1 MNKEEDKME
10 SEVIF
15 SKIENGTIF
24 LDDYVHFSK
33 NNTVSFSNQGLAVLY
48 GPNGTGKTSLV
59 KVFAGEKGTS
69 INYEYNGVQ
78 YNGGSMFHVI
88 NDQNNR
94 NIIVGTAK
102 DFLLGDDIKREFEL
116 QEYLDVEY
124 KRLCEESIAILKTN
138 YGISSGT
145 SKVIECF
152 NNQPT
157 LATLVKDLVN
167 SRSKGA
173 KIGLDSYIAELE
185 KYVDVSVG
193 KYEEEKLKYV
203 ITDLSEKTL
212 LINDIDSLD
221 INKVTN
227 NEHIREVEEN
237 TEAIKVLSR
246 FKYKQQCIV
255 CDTEDI
261 DSTSLL
267 AKKNLNREKILKS
280 LDVQSK
286 KIIEKILLKVDE
298 EDPFGIKAILMNA
311 IESGDL
317 SGIKVLQSELKQYKM
332 ILVDKV
338 LDDFVA
344 LYTSS
349 DIKKKYDEYQKMIS
363 EKPEIS
369 EEDILYIEQVINNSM
384 NKSLKIIRDDNKNL
398 KIMLEDKEFLGV
410 ERDKLPLSTGEQNFL
425 SLTFEFLKAKNSDK
439 PIVVLDDPI
448 SSFDS
453 IYKNK
458 IAYAIIR
465 ILKDKKRIIL
475 THNVDLLRLLD
486 GQYKKCFKLFLF
498 NNTENEEN
506 GFIALNQ
513 KERDMLINLEELLK
527 TFRDDIYSNIKEV
540 KLFLVSMIPF
550 LRGYASLINNMQAK
564 EDLTQVMHGYKLQ
577 TIDVAKIYRNLFGN
591 DKGELVSDTND
602 IIPDEYKVSVADILN
617 MTVDGREIIDK
628 EKYPLLNRTLM
639 HSFSYLFLRMIVEKS
654 LVDKYAI
661 DTTKYTQLGQII
673 DQAFPDNKNRKC
685 VWSRVMLTSK
695 KTLLNE
701 FNHFEGNMSI
711 FQPAIDITDHMLG
724 KEKTDILSFVNN
736 L

>member
-1 MNKEEDKME
+1 MGSKI
-10 SEVIF
+10 IF

-24 LDDYVHFSK
+24 VDDYVHFSK
-33 NNTVSFSNQGLAVLY
+33 NNTISFSSQGIAVLY

-59 KVFAGEKGTS
+59 KVFSGEKGTS
-69 INYEYNGVQ
+69 IKYEYNGIQ
-78 YNGGSMFHVI
+78 YSDESQFYVI

-94 NIIVGTAK
+94 NIIAGTAK
-102 DFLLGDDIKREFEL
+102 DFLLGDNIKREFEL
-116 QEYLDVEY
+116 QEYLDAEY
-124 KRLCEESIAILKTN
+124 KRLCEESIATLKSN

-145 SKVIECF
+145 SKAIDCF
-152 NNQPT
+152 NNLPGFM
-157 LATLVKDLVN
+157 ALVKDLVN
-167 SRSKGA
+167 SRSKGT
-173 KIGLDSYIAELE
+173 KYGLGAYIVEMESLLSTSL
-185 KYVDVSVG
+185 D
-193 KYEEEKLKYV
+193 KYEDDKMSYL

-212 LINDIDSLD
+212 LINDVESLD
-221 INKVTN
+221 VKKIAN

-237 TEAIKVLSR
+237 AEAIKVLTR

-255 CDTEDI
+255 CDTENI
-261 DSTSLL
+261 DSELL
-267 AKKNLNREKILKS
+267 LEKKEKNREKILKG
-280 LDVQSK
+280 LDVQSRRV
-286 KIIEKILLKVDE
+286 IEKILLRVDI
-298 EDPFGIKAILMNA
+298 EDPFGIKKTLLKA

-317 SGIKVLQSELKQYKM
+317 SGIELLQNELKEYKEK
-332 ILVDKV
+332 LVNKV
-338 LDDFVA
+338 IVDLIT
-344 LYTSS
+344 LYKKS
-349 DIKKKYDEYQKMIS
+349 DIKQNYDEYQKMIS
-363 EKPEIS
+363 QKPEIS

-384 NKSLKIIRDDNKNL
+384 NKSLKVVRDDKKNL

-465 ILKDKKRIIL
+465 ILKDKERIIL

-506 GFIALNQ
+506 GFIALNH

-527 TFRDDIYSNIKEV
+527 TFREEIYPNIKDV

-550 LRGYASLINNMQAK
+550 LRGYAALINDTQAK
-564 EDLTQVMHGYKLQ
+564 EDLTQVMHGYKLE
-577 TIDVAKIYRNLFGN
+577 TINVAQIYRKLFGN
-591 DKGELVSDTND
+591 EKDELVADTNN
-602 IIPDEYKVSVADILN
+602 IIPIEVNVCVKDILN
-617 MTVDGREIIDK
+617 MTTDGKEIINK

-639 HSFSYLFLRMIVEKS
+639 HSFSYLFLRLLVEKE
-654 LVDKYAI
+654 LVDKYSI
-661 DTTKYTQLGQII
+661 DTTMHTQLGQII
-673 DQAFPDNKNRKC
+673 DQAFPDNKNRESVKC
-685 VWSRVMLTSK
+685 RVMLTSK